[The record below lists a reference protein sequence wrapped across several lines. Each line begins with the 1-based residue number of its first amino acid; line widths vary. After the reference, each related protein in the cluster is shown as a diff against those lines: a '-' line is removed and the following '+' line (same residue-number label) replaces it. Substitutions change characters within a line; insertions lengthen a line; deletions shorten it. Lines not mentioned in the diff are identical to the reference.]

1 MTTESKLIKQLEN
14 IKTGLLHEEHEYLN
28 ESRKKL
34 RYKLTKAISL
44 AKKLEQEE
52 FSSFVK
58 IVSARDIAFSILEC
72 ADRGEID
79 DIRDYAIELLET
91 IDEEVV

>member
-1 MTTESKLIKQLEN
+1 MTTESKLIKQLES
-14 IKTGLLHEEHEYLN
+14 IRTGLLHEEHEYLN

-34 RYKLTKAISL
+34 RYKLTKVIKL
-44 AKKLEQEE
+44 AKELEQQE
-52 FSSFVK
+52 FNGFSK

-72 ADRGEID
+72 ADRGETD
-79 DIRDYAIELLET
+79 DIRDHAIELLEM

>member
-1 MTTESKLIKQLEN
+1 MESIKA
-14 IKTGLLHEEHEYLN
+14 GLVHEEHEYLN

-34 RYKLTKAISL
+34 RYKLTKAIGL
-44 AKKLEQEE
+44 AKKIEQDE
-52 FSSFVK
+52 FASFVK
-58 IVSARDIAFSILEC
+58 VVSARDIAFSILEC

-79 DIRDYAIELLET
+79 DIRDHAIELLEM